1 MSNKMR
7 RQRNRFP
14 TKEQNKTPGE
24 KTNEMEMINLHDKM
38 FSEMVIKMYIKLEIR
53 MENSETAS

>member
-38 FSEMVIKMYIKLEIR
+38 FSETVIKMYIKLEIR

>member
-7 RQRNRFP
+7 RQRNRFLM
-14 TKEQNKTPGE
+14 KEQNKTPGE

-38 FSEMVIKMYIKLEIR
+38 FSERVIRMYI
-53 MENSETAS
+53 